1 VQSDQVLEME
11 ITPSR
16 RMAVLLIAAHAVAV
30 AAVWVSAMPIGFHI
44 GLKFVV
50 LASLWV
56 SLREAGWLNAPGF
69 VVALR
74 IHPATKLEAGD
85 RIEIRR
91 RDGKT
96 CEGEIVEGSVAL
108 PGFAT
113 VAIRLAG
120 APRWK
125 ARLTVVLLTDS
136 AGEEALRHL
145 RVRLRWGRPAPV

>member
-1 VQSDQVLEME
+1 ME

-16 RMAVLLIAAHAVAV
+16 RMAVLLIAAHAVAI
-30 AAVWVSAMPIGFHI
+30 AAVWVSAMPVGVHI

-56 SLREAGWLNAPGF
+56 SLRQAGWLNAPGF

-74 IHPATKLEAGD
+74 IRPAAKLEAGD
-85 RIEIRR
+85 HIEIRR

-108 PGFAT
+108 PGFST
-113 VAIRLAG
+113 VAIRLG
-120 APRWK
+120 RVSRWK
-125 ARLTVVLLTDS
+125 ARLTLVLLADS
-136 AGEEALRHL
+136 ADEDALRRL
-145 RVRLRWGRPAPV
+145 RTRLRWGRPAPV

>member
-1 VQSDQVLEME
+1 
-11 ITPSR
+11 
-16 RMAVLLIAAHAVAV
+16 MAVLLIAAHAVAI
-30 AAVWVSAMPIGFHI
+30 AAVWVSAMPVGVHI

-56 SLREAGWLNAPGF
+56 SLRQAGWLNAPGF

-74 IHPATKLEAGD
+74 IRPAAKLEAGD

-108 PGFAT
+108 PGLST

-120 APRWK
+120 VSRWK
-125 ARLTVVLLTDS
+125 ARLTLFFLADS
-136 AGEEALRHL
+136 ADEDALRRL
-145 RVRLRWGRPAPV
+145 RTRLRWGRPAPV